1 MREDDDDDDAHNDAI
16 NDGVRSR
23 MRRNDEDGHG
33 GPRRRGGCGFGFV
46 PALVGIGNVRL
57 GLVAGSFVGAHV
69 GMRNPEYTARH
80 TLYTVALRGRQCCG
94 GCFVSRSVVCVCLYV
109 RCPAVGAWGAR
120 GGLSPSSLKPKPS
133 SLSRA
138 RGGTGHEMNDRPGC
152 RASPRR
158 SPDRMACRMGM
169 RAASAPPGT
178 GAVPCTAWHGTY
190 G

>member
-69 GMRNPEYTARH
+69 GMRYPEYTARH
-80 TLYTVALRGRQCCG
+80 TLYTVALRGRQCWRV
-94 GCFVSRSVVCVCLYV
+94 FTVLYRVRSCVYVCTYDVPL
-109 RCPAVGAWGAR
+109 WGR
-120 GGLSPSSLKPKPS
+120 GGRVGDCL
-133 SLSRA
+133 
-138 RGGTGHEMNDRPGC
+138 
-152 RASPRR
+152 RR
-158 SPDRMACRMGM
+158 L
-169 RAASAPPGT
+169 
-178 GAVPCTAWHGTY
+178 
-190 G
+190 